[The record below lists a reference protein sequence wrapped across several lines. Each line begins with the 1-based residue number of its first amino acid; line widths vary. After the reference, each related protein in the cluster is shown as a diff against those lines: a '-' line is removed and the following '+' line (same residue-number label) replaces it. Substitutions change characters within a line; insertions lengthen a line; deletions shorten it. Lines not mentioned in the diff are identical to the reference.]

1 MSNVHA
7 RVDDDDPATLAA
19 PRMKMQCPGL
29 RCRAIP
35 FTRARS
41 FPLHVHLSP
50 YVIFV
55 YEGEWTEIAG
65 GVERRLGRGDVLFHP
80 AGVEHETRAAAGTV
94 VALLEIS
101 PTILAGFCGLYGFYP
116 RTILTSFDD
125 VERIPERIYAE
136 LARADEATTGV
147 VYSLVMQ
154 LLAIGSRAPIEA
166 NPHAPNWMPR
176 LTAYINANLGERLTV
191 QRLAARAAVSGS
203 HLSHSFVRYFHC
215 SISDY
220 VRECRLRAA
229 ARALRHTNDSV
240 EKIAGDFGFSDPAHF
255 SRTFKTE
262 RGLTPTQYRTA
273 CPSATEIDP
282 AARREPRACCDIR

>member
-7 RVDDDDPATLAA
+7 RIADDIPEILAA
-19 PRMKMQCPGL
+19 PRMNVQCPGL
-29 RCRAIP
+29 RCRAMT
-35 FTRARS
+35 FMRARS

-80 AGVEHETRAAAGTV
+80 AGVEHETRATAGTV
-94 VALLEIS
+94 TVLLEIS

-147 VYSLVMQ
+147 VYSLILQ
-154 LLAIGSRAPIEA
+154 LLAVGSRAPIEA
-166 NPHAPNWMPR
+166 NPHAPHWMPR
-176 LTAYINANLGERLTV
+176 LAAYINANLGERLTV
-191 QRLAARAAVSGS
+191 QRLAAQAAVSES
-203 HLSHSFVRYFHC
+203 HLSHSFVRYFRC
-215 SISDY
+215 SVSDY
-220 VRECRLRAA
+220 IRDCRLRAA

-240 EKIAGDFGFSDPAHF
+240 EKIACDFGFSDPAHF
-255 SRTFKTE
+255 CRTFKAG
-262 RGLTPTQYRTA
+262 RGLTPTRYRAT
-273 CPSATEIDP
+273 CPPATEIDP

>member
-1 MSNVHA
+1 
-7 RVDDDDPATLAA
+7 
-19 PRMKMQCPGL
+19 MQCPGL
-29 RCRAIP
+29 RCRAMTL
-35 FTRARS
+35 TRARR
-41 FPLHVHLSP
+41 FAPHTHLSP
-50 YVIFV
+50 YVLFV

-80 AGVEHETRAAAGTV
+80 AGVEHETRASARTV
-94 VALLEIS
+94 VAQLEIS

-147 VYSLVMQ
+147 VYSLVME

-166 NPHAPNWMPR
+166 VAHVPSWMPR
-176 LTAYINANLGERLTV
+176 LAAYINANLGERLTV
-191 QRLAARAAVSGS
+191 QRLAAQATVSES
-203 HLSHSFVRYFHC
+203 HLSHSFVRYFRC
-215 SISDY
+215 SVSDY

-229 ARALRHTNDSV
+229 ARALRHTSDSV
-240 EKIAGDFGFSDPAHF
+240 EKIACDFGFCDPAHF
-255 SRTFKTE
+255 CRTFKTG
-262 RGLTPTQYRTA
+262 RGLTPTQYR
-273 CPSATEIDP
+273 ATCRSSSEIDS